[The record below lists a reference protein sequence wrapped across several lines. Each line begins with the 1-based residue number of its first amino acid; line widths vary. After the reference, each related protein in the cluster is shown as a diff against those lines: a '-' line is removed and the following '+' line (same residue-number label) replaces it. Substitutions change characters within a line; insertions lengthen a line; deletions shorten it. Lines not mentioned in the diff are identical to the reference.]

1 MDTMDNL
8 LKVKNDN
15 GIYSCNQ
22 LVEASRIKLMKDLI
36 AEFERRH
43 RISAFGGKDEQ
54 YKWKLLED
62 TSGKDSLEIAR
73 SLRRV
78 NVVDNARVDG
88 VLKEL
93 LLTSPDK
100 LARCINA
107 LFDEDTSIDDRIAS
121 YKSGMKA
128 ICPSDWNNCANDERT
143 AASLLTCKYPEK
155 YTFYKDE
162 VYQVICQY
170 FGYES
175 RQVGKKY
182 SHFIKL
188 IDDFTRDY
196 GDEIQNIMSD
206 EISTFAIRPANLA
219 VQTLFWC
226 MKDYMKKITQQ
237 NMRFTWIPY
246 YKEFADKLLQFRS
259 DRKPLLEMI
268 YSHRDEMNAGYLHDE
283 GGVDDKL
290 SDIDPFTVFG
300 MFNRGI
306 KDDRRIHTCELFKE
320 RLGIKAA
327 VPQDFIGIP
336 ILNNQKSHFFGFRS
350 RRADSDIENL
360 WNLFECVVNNKNC
373 REAFDLVQSQFIINI
388 NLTMGLFWMRPDDF
402 LAFDKNNRQYLKD
415 VYGITIPSKLP
426 EYDEYASMLKE
437 IKGNMESGKIKEK
450 SYCELSANAWS
461 ETDDTADEVYMYDQ
475 WVETWRRRKNIVL
488 YGAPGT
494 GKTFDVPEL
503 VVRLCDPDFDV
514 SGADRDELME
524 HYNKL
529 KHDRRVAFTTFHQ
542 SMDYED
548 WVEGLKPVIE
558 DEKVT
563 YKVEDGIFKL
573 LCDEAE
579 KPLVRD
585 KKIGISPDA
594 VIWKVSLA
602 GTGANPVRSECLKND
617 HIRIGWD
624 DYGPDITE
632 ETDWSLMNG
641 EGKNILD
648 AFINKMKVGDIVMSC
663 FTNRTVDAIGVV
675 TGEYEWH
682 DEYSDYK
689 RSRSVRW
696 LVKNINED
704 IVAMNDGK
712 TMTLGTVYRLNSISL
727 DNVRSLLDKYKES
740 KTFEANNLPYVMV
753 IDELN
758 RGNVS
763 KVFGELITLLE
774 PDKRSG
780 RTNAESVILPYSKRP
795 FSIPDNVFIIATMN
809 TADRSLGSLD
819 YAIRR
824 RFAFIAERPL
834 ILEEDGF
841 DSELF
846 RKVSELFIDNYDEYE
861 EDCYNFRLPLIKAET
876 LSEEYK
882 PEDVWIGHSYFRM
895 NDEDG
900 NDCTADRLEYEIIPL
915 LEEYVRDGVLTEAAE
930 KTIDELRQK
939 VTE

>member
-1 MDTMDNL
+1 
-8 LKVKNDN
+8 
-15 GIYSCNQ
+15 
-22 LVEASRIKLMKDLI
+22 
-36 AEFERRH
+36 
-43 RISAFGGKDEQ
+43 
-54 YKWKLLED
+54 
-62 TSGKDSLEIAR
+62 
-73 SLRRV
+73 
-78 NVVDNARVDG
+78 
-88 VLKEL
+88 
-93 LLTSPDK
+93 
-100 LARCINA
+100 
-107 LFDEDTSIDDRIAS
+107 
-121 YKSGMKA
+121 
-128 ICPSDWNNCANDERT
+128 
-143 AASLLTCKYPEK
+143 
-155 YTFYKDE
+155 
-162 VYQVICQY
+162 
-170 FGYES
+170 
-175 RQVGKKY
+175 
-182 SHFIKL
+182 
-188 IDDFTRDY
+188 
-196 GDEIQNIMSD
+196 
-206 EISTFAIRPANLA
+206 
-219 VQTLFWC
+219 
-226 MKDYMKKITQQ
+226 
-237 NMRFTWIPY
+237 MRFTWIPY
-246 YKEFADKLLQFRS
+246 YKEFADKLLLFRS

-268 YSHRDEMNAGYLHDE
+268 YSHRDEMLASYLHDE
-283 GGVDDKL
+283 DGVDDMMT
-290 SDIDPFTVFG
+290 DIDPFTVFG

-306 KDDRRIHTCELFKE
+306 KDDKRIHTCELFKE
-320 RLGIKAA
+320 WLDIKAA

-336 ILNNQKSHFFGFRS
+336 ILNNQSSHFFGFRKH
-350 RRADSDIENL
+350 RAADDIENL
-360 WNLFECVVNNKNC
+360 WQLFECVIKKKEEC
-373 REAFDLVQSQFIINI
+373 SEAFNRVRIQFIINI
-388 NLTMGLFWMRPDDF
+388 NLTMGLFWMRPDEY
-402 LAFDKNNRQYLKD
+402 LALDKNNRQYLKD
-415 VYGITIPSKLP
+415 IYGITIPSKLP
-426 EYDEYASMLKE
+426 EYDEYASMLNE
-437 IKGNMESGKIKEK
+437 IRDNMESGKIKEK

-461 ETDDTADEVYMYDQ
+461 ETDDTADEVDMYDQ

-503 VVRLCDPDFDV
+503 VVRLCEPEFNV
-514 SGADRDELME
+514 SGADRNELME

-529 KHDRRVAFTTFHQ
+529 KLDRRVAFTTFHQ

-558 DEKVT
+558 DEKVI

-585 KKIGISPDA
+585 KKIGISSDA
-594 VIWKVSLA
+594 VVWKVSLA
-602 GTGANPVRSECLKND
+602 GTGANPVRSECLEND

-624 DYGPDITE
+624 DYGPEITD

-663 FTNRTVDAIGVV
+663 YSNRTVDAIGVV
-675 TGEYEWH
+675 AGEYEWH

-696 LVKNINED
+696 LAKNISED

-727 DNVRSLLDKYKES
+727 DNVRSLLDKHKES

-774 PDKRSG
+774 PDKRHG
-780 RTNAESVILPYSKRP
+780 RTNAESVILPYSKKP

-824 RFAFIAERPL
+824 RFAFIAERPV
-834 ILEEDGF
+834 ILEEDDF
-841 DSELF
+841 DDKLF
-846 RKVSELFIDNYDEYE
+846 RKVSELFIANYDEYE
-861 EDCYNFRLPLIKAET
+861 DDCYNFTLPLKRAET

-882 PEDVWIGHSYFRM
+882 PEDVWIGHSYFLM

-930 KTIDELRQK
+930 ETIDSLRQK
-939 VTE
+939 ATK